1 MKLQSTWTS
10 PRRPRQTDRI
20 LANATAILGLAA
32 GVLLASLLAGCG
44 AKSVV
49 VRHDG
54 EPVATEVATF
64 DPGAAGAN
72 IVLPARVKAA
82 EEVTLVAHLAAR
94 ITSLRAREG
103 DRVRRGDVIVVFGA
117 AETEQALAAARA
129 GRVSAELA
137 LQVAARQAARVE
149 SLFASRV
156 VSERDHE
163 VAVAEW
169 RAAEARLESAR
180 ALLDGLDSGIH
191 VRAPF
196 DGVVV
201 RIHADPGADLV
212 PGAPLVDLR
221 SSSGLEVVAEVPE
234 GPAARMATAALSVQV
249 GDGAWRP
256 ARLARLE
263 GMTNWRSRSRTAHF
277 TFDGDAE
284 PGAFARIALL
294 TRTDD
299 AGDGSVPVAS
309 LVTRGALSGVFVVE
323 ENRARLRW
331 LRLGR
336 TRGDRVEVLAGLESG
351 ERFALAPRLLTDGVT
366 VMAP

>member
-1 MKLQSTWTS
+1 MLLRETTRGRLK
-10 PRRPRQTDRI
+10 
-20 LANATAILGLAA
+20 GFAA
-32 GVLLASLLAGCG
+32 SHSRTISELVAVSLLAFLLAGCG
-44 AKSVV
+44 AKSVA

-54 EPVATEVATF
+54 EPVAIEVATF
-64 DPGAAGAN
+64 DPGAAGASL
-72 IVLPARVKAA
+72 VLPARVKAA

-103 DRVRRGDVIVVFGA
+103 DHVRNGDVIAVFGA

-129 GRVSAELA
+129 ERVSAELA
-137 LQVAARQAARVE
+137 LKVAARQAARVE

-201 RIHADPGADLV
+201 RIHADPGADLG

-221 SSSGLEVVAEVPE
+221 SDSGLEVVAEVPE

-263 GMTNWRSRSRTAHF
+263 GMTNWRSRTRTAHL
-277 TFDGDAE
+277 TFAGTAE

-294 TRTDD
+294 TRTPGG
-299 AGDGSVPVAS
+299 GDGSVPAAS

-331 LRLGR
+331 LKLGR

-351 ERFALAPRLLTDGVT
+351 DRIALAPRRLTDGAAVT
-366 VMAP
+366 VP